1 MQNQMAKFA
10 LTASMTTLLA
20 GIAAGTTTH
29 VAKSADVDALAKEGY
44 LEVNPAMLDANGNA
58 AVRLTEKGTASV
70 PTSGAGSDTP
80 APETKPVLF
89 AIAANVELPAIQR
102 SGNTKPRPSKYPL
115 KDIPLGGAIFIPAEE
130 GKDAKKMSKQF
141 GSMVA
146 DFNKDNTD
154 KYLTT
159 RYVPD
164 GKASGFALPDN
175 PDAFAGKAGIGI
187 YSRPVSERKERK
199 KAAPAT
205 GAAA

>member
-1 MQNQMAKFA
+1 MAKFA

-29 VAKSADVDALAKEGY
+29 VAKSDDVAALAKEGY

-58 AVRLTEKGTASV
+58 AVRLTEKGTGAV
-70 PTSGAGSDTP
+70 PSAP

-89 AIAANVELPAIQR
+89 AIAANVELPPIQR

-146 DFNKDNTD
+146 DFNKDNAD

-164 GKASGFALPDN
+164 GKASGFGLPDN